1 MTVLFGTQCG
11 ARRVQ
16 DNNRFDWNVLD
27 RSYSCYCCLAINQQA
42 SVLAMGL
49 ACLTVY
55 YSLGLVSGCFFTF
68 AACRAAVL
76 LIILL
81 CRAWE
86 HVDNS
91 NGDVPGL
98 ADGQGIAAVS
108 VLLDWTGWNSS
119 VNSSQRDCDLW
130 MNPRG
135 SRTPRSVCARG

>member
-1 MTVLFGTQCG
+1 
-11 ARRVQ
+11 
-16 DNNRFDWNVLD
+16 
-27 RSYSCYCCLAINQQA
+27 
-42 SVLAMGL
+42 MGL

-81 CRAWE
+81 RCAWE

-91 NGDVPGL
+91 NSLAPGL
-98 ADGQGIAAVS
+98 ADGQDITAVS
-108 VLLDWTGWNSS
+108 VLLYWTGWNSG
-119 VNSSQRDCDLW
+119 VNSSQRDCNLW

-135 SRTPRSVCARG
+135 SRTPQSVCAHGLAHARAGIS